1 MPKFE
6 IEADITYIIPEAW
19 VQYAETEADARDQL
33 ICSAIDSNDA
43 AIDAE
48 VATIWTDDPD
58 DCSWWG
64 RIHLHTAEVF
74 EIECEYESTIQEII
88 TGTRVAAEPNDGQI
102 VKFKVTA
109 LKMIEA

>member
-6 IEADITYIIPEAW
+6 MEVDITYIIPEAW

-33 ICSAIDSNDA
+33 ICAAMDSNGA

-48 VATIWTDDPD
+48 VATIWVDDTD

-64 RIHLHTAEVF
+64 QIHLHTAEVF
-74 EIECEYESTIQEII
+74 EVQCAYEDTIEDIFKWCRIK
-88 TGTRVAAEPNDGQI
+88 AEPDDGQI
-102 VKFKVTA
+102 VKFVVTA
-109 LKMIEA
+109 LKMLEA

>member
-1 MPKFE
+1 MPNFE
-6 IEADITYIIPEAW
+6 IEADIIYIIPEAW
-19 VQYAETEADARDQL
+19 VQYAETEEDAREQL
-33 ICSAIDSNDA
+33 ICAAIDSNDA

-74 EIECEYESTIQEII
+74 EVQCAYEDTIEDILKWCRIN
-88 TGTRVAAEPNDGQI
+88 AEPDDGQI